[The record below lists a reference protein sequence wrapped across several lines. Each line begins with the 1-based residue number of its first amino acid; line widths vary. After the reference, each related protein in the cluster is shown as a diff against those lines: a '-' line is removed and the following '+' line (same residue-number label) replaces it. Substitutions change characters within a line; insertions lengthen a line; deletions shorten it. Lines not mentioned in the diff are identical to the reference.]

1 VPNAFIKRIGQQVTN
16 FEDAVDRVSTKDA
29 AHKLASKADS
39 LFRELRAFIKEMHD
53 ELAVLEDDL
62 RNTGEDEETARED
75 IQDDIDFKRQDID
88 DAVSIKDDM
97 NDIARKLMETVKQF
111 NRMKK

>member
-1 VPNAFIKRIGQQVTN
+1 MPNVFIQRIGKQVDD
-16 FEDAVDRVSTKDA
+16 FERSVNGVSTKDA
-29 AHKLASKADS
+29 AHKLASRADS
-39 LFRELRAFIKEMHD
+39 LFRELRAFIKEMNN

-75 IQDDIDFKRQDID
+75 VQDAIDYKQEDID
-88 DAVSIKDDM
+88 DAISIKDDM